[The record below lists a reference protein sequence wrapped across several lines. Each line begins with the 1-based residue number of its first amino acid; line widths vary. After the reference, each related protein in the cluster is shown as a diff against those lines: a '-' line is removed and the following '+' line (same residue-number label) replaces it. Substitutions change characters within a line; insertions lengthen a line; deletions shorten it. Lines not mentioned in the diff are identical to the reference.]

1 MQEQRERPTTVLL
14 ADDHAMLREGLQ
26 KLLAEHGFEVVG
38 AVASAI
44 ELVDAAKL
52 HRPDVIV
59 TDISMPRLDGMAAA
73 EQILRRDPMARIV
86 LVTAHREP
94 VLAERGVSAG
104 VMGYVLK
111 LVAGDELVPAVKAA
125 MRGER
130 HLSDTASVPPVRKI
144 SPAAPAKLRRD

>member
-1 MQEQRERPTTVLL
+1 MNRPRL
-14 ADDHAMLREGLQ
+14 
-26 KLLAEHGFEVVG
+26 LLAEDHPETRELLRGLLLPEFDVLGEVEDG
-38 AVASAI
+38 VA
-44 ELVDAAKL
+44 LVAAAERL
-52 HRPDVIV
+52 SPDVIV

>member
-1 MQEQRERPTTVLL
+1 MNRPRL
-14 ADDHAMLREGLQ
+14 
-26 KLLAEHGFEVVG
+26 LLAEDHPETRELLRGLLLPEFDVLGEVEDG
-38 AVASAI
+38 VA
-44 ELVDAAKL
+44 LVAAAERL
-52 HRPDVIV
+52 SPDVIV

-130 HLSDTASVPPVRKI
+130 HLSDTTSVPPVRKI
-144 SPAAPAKLRRD
+144 SPAAPAKLRRA